1 MPVLGT
7 IHRTLTELQ
16 PTSHDR
22 QGTLGADGMSPKVV
36 VVEDDQDLAGLL
48 RYAFEQEGFRFAGT
62 GDGLTATDFCQQEQ
76 PDAIVLDVMLP
87 GRDGFSVCRDLRA
100 DPFMK
105 QVPVVFLTARS
116 AEMDRVRGLEI
127 GGDDYVV
134 KPFSVRELV
143 ARVKVRLR
151 HSGGMEAVYRL
162 GGLELDQE
170 RREVRLDGRSVAVT
184 ATEFQILERM
194 LRHPGRVFSRDSLLN
209 AVWGVTSSV
218 TDRTVDVHIRRLR
231 SKLEEDPSKPR
242 YIRSVRGFGYT
253 VRDS

>member
-1 MPVLGT
+1 ML
-7 IHRTLTELQ
+7 E
-16 PTSHDR
+16 
-22 QGTLGADGMSPKVV
+22 ADGMAPKVV
-36 VVEDDQDLAGLL
+36 VIEDDQDLAGLL

-62 GDGLTATDFCQQEQ
+62 GDGLTATEFCRQEQ

-87 GRDGFSVCRDLRA
+87 GLDGFSVCRRLRE
-100 DPFMK
+100 DPCLR
-105 QVPVVFLTARS
+105 QTPVVFLTARS
-116 AEMDRVRGLEI
+116 AETDRLRGLEI

-151 HSGGMEAVYRL
+151 PRGGMEPVYKL
-162 GGLELDQE
+162 GGLELDQA
-170 RREVRLDGRSVAVT
+170 RREVRLDGRPVAVT

-194 LRHPGRVFSRDSLLN
+194 LRQPGRVFSRDSLLN
-209 AVWGVTSSV
+209 AVWGVACNV

-231 SKLEEDPSKPR
+231 RKLEADPSRPR

-253 VRDS
+253 VRDSE